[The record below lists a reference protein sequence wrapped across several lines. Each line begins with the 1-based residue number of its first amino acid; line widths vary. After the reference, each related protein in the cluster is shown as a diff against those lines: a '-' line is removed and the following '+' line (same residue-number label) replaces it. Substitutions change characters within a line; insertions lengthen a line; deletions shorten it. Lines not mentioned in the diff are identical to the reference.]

1 MRNTTTLPRL
11 SSIVLTS
18 LASLAAGSTVPSAH
32 ATFTGITVT
41 AAAGPSS
48 TPVGATTIY
57 RMWANFDSAG
67 DYGFSVQNFRF
78 ISATGFTGFVHN
90 DNFTGGA
97 YSTTSGSWFTYQS
110 NNAFGS
116 TDSWVSL
123 TEPTSFPVRNVFSGA
138 GWSSPDFHNNP
149 QIPGILGAG
158 VGWTPDPAGR
168 RFPINGQLLLG
179 QFVISSSAQICVAAD
194 IAWAN
199 TAGGGGPTAVTF
211 DFNANCVPAP
221 GAIALLALAGLV
233 HRRKR

>member
-1 MRNTTTLPRL
+1 MRNATTLPRL

-57 RMWANFDSAG
+57 RMWANFDSASDIG
-67 DYGFSVQNFRF
+67 LGVQNFRF

-90 DNFTGGA
+90 DDLTTG
-97 YSTTSGSWFTYQS
+97 YSTTSGSWWTYVQS

-123 TEPTSFPVRNVFSGA
+123 TEPTSFPVSSAIPTGSWYPGDFFS
-138 GWSSPDFHNNP
+138 NP

-158 VGWTPDPAGR
+158 VSWAADPAGPF
-168 RFPINGQLLLG
+168 FPVSGQQLLG

>member
-1 MRNTTTLPRL
+1 MRNATTLPRL

-41 AAAGPSS
+41 AAVGPSS

-57 RMWANFDSAG
+57 RMWANFDSASDIG
-67 DYGFSVQNFRF
+67 LGVQNFRF

-90 DNFTGGA
+90 DNYTSGA

-123 TEPTSFPVRNVFSGA
+123 TEPTSFPVSSAIPGV
-138 GWSSPDFHNNP
+138 GWYPGDFIANP

-221 GAIALLALAGLV
+221 GAIALLALAGLA

>member
-1 MRNTTTLPRL
+1 MRNATTLPRL

-41 AAAGPSS
+41 AAVGPSS

-57 RMWANFDSAG
+57 RMWANFDSASDIG
-67 DYGFSVQNFRF
+67 LGVQNFRF

-90 DNFTGGA
+90 DDLTTG
-97 YSTTSGSWFTYQS
+97 YSTTSGSWWTYVS

-116 TDSWVSL
+116 TDSWVSI

-158 VGWTPDPAGR
+158 VEWIPEPDGPH
-168 RFPINGQLLLG
+168 FPVNGQLLLG
-179 QFVISSSAQICVAAD
+179 QFVMSSSAQICVAAD
-194 IAWAN
+194 IGWGN
-199 TAGGGGPTAVTF
+199 TAGGGGLTTATF

-221 GAIALLALAGLV
+221 GAIALLALAGLA

>member
-1 MRNTTTLPRL
+1 MRNATTLPRL

-116 TDSWVSL
+116 TDSWVSI
-123 TEPTSFPVRNVFSGA
+123 TEPTSFPAFSTYPAGA
-138 GWSSPDFHNNP
+138 WSVPDFVSNP
-149 QIPGILGAG
+149 QIPGILGVG
-158 VGWTPDPAGR
+158 VSWFADPDGPF
-168 RFPINGQLLLG
+168 FPVNGQQLLG

-194 IAWAN
+194 IGWAN

>member
-1 MRNTTTLPRL
+1 MKNTTLPRL

-18 LASLAAGSTVPSAH
+18 LAALAVGSTVPSAH
-32 ATFTGITVT
+32 ASFTGITVT

-57 RMWANFDSAG
+57 RMWANFDSASDIG
-67 DYGFSVQNFRF
+67 VSVQNFRF

-110 NNAFGS
+110 NNTFGS

-123 TEPTSFPVRNVFSGA
+123 TEPTSFPVSSATPTGSWYPGDFFS
-138 GWSSPDFHNNP
+138 NP

-158 VGWTPDPAGR
+158 VSWHNDPSGPY
-168 RFPINGQLLLG
+168 FPINGQLLLG
-179 QFVISSSAQICVAAD
+179 QFVISSSAQICIAAD
-194 IAWAN
+194 IGWGN
-199 TAGGGGPTAVTF
+199 TAGGSGFTAVTF
-211 DFNANCVPAP
+211 DFNADCVPAP
-221 GAIALLALAGLV
+221 GAIALLALAGLA

>member
-57 RMWANFDSAG
+57 RMWANFDSAS

-97 YSTTSGSWFTYQS
+97 YSTSSGSWYTYQS

-123 TEPTSFPVRNVFSGA
+123 TEPTSFPVSSAIPTGSWYPGDFFS
-138 GWSSPDFHNNP
+138 NP

-158 VGWTPDPAGR
+158 VTWAADPAGLY
-168 RFPINGQLLLG
+168 FPISGQLLLG

-194 IAWAN
+194 IAWGN
-199 TAGGGGPTAVTF
+199 TASGYGFTAVNF

>member
-1 MRNTTTLPRL
+1 MRNATTLPRI
-11 SSIVLTS
+11 SSIVLAS
-18 LASLAAGSTVPSAH
+18 LASLVAGSTVPSAH

-41 AAAGPSS
+41 AAVGPSS

-57 RMWANFDSAG
+57 RMWANFDSASDSG
-67 DYGFSVQNFRF
+67 SSVQNFRF

-90 DNFTGGA
+90 DNYTSGA

-123 TEPTSFPVRNVFSGA
+123 TEPTSFPAFSTYPAGA
-138 GWSSPDFHNNP
+138 WSVPDFVSNP

-158 VGWTPDPAGR
+158 VSWFADPDGPY
-168 RFPINGQLLLG
+168 FPISGQLLLG

-194 IAWAN
+194 IGWAN
-199 TAGGGGPTAVTF
+199 MAGGGGPTAVTF